1 MTEKVVKVSESLF
14 RPANGVQSIR
24 LLVEIHTGGAVLLEE
39 RRGKVH
45 FGVGVGDFE
54 RDRDNIYIIHKNKF
68 T

>member
-1 MTEKVVKVSESLF
+1 M
-14 RPANGVQSIR
+14 RSIR

-39 RRGKVH
+39 WRGKVH